1 MKKVRQRRRRRPTEA
16 WLHEQTGETEAEAER
31 KRSQNRWME
40 RVGSG
45 VRWGVGWGGVA
56 LQRAVRRLLIMAELR
71 LLLC

>member
-1 MKKVRQRRRRRPTEA
+1 MKKVRQRRRRRPKEA

-40 RVGSG
+40 RVGG
-45 VRWGVGWGGVA
+45 GVGWGGVA
-56 LQRAVRRLLIMAELR
+56 LQRAVRRLLITAELR

>member
-1 MKKVRQRRRRRPTEA
+1 MKKVRQRRRRPKEA

-40 RVGSG
+40 RVG
-45 VRWGVGWGGVA
+45 GWGGVA
-56 LQRAVRRLLIMAELR
+56 LKRAVRRLLIMAELR